1 MIETKAIIA
10 AMKKQEIKKIKG
22 SREAK
27 ILQEESTAEEVVSC
41 GHIITGGPNSVS
53 GFKRRRKGG
62 EMLRSMVQGG
72 PTGRGEIQRGSIL
85 QLI

>member
-10 AMKKQEIKKIKG
+10 AMKKQKIKNLKKN
-22 SREAK
+22 REAK

-41 GHIITGGPNSVS
+41 GHIITSGPNSVS

-72 PTGRGEIQRGSIL
+72 PAGRGDIQRGSIL